1 MLKILFHKLRLQRLC
16 QTRNISIKERLLRSF
31 LYIILKILLSMG
43 LRWPFCKPL
52 PQCNT
57 FDTLIALLVPVWQFV
72 WTKVSAFHYW
82 DFYQGTGKSIRN
94 IQENLSSTSNTYS
107 WDTRK
112 IYLTHLKIWKLF
124 ILLEKVVIAIEKLN
138 SHVPECLLLSYPFG
152 ILLDPAM
159 PFISLRSTFLEI
171 SALHVCCNKNGF
183 VFYNLKNACMC
194 RTSTHV
200 VFFFWDRDLE

>member
-1 MLKILFHKLRLQRLC
+1 
-16 QTRNISIKERLLRSF
+16 
-31 LYIILKILLSMG
+31 MG

-52 PQCNT
+52 PQRNA
-57 FDTLIALLVPVWQFV
+57 FDTLIAPLVPVWQFV
-72 WTKVSAFHYW
+72 WAKISASHYW

-94 IQENLSSTSNTYS
+94 IQKNLSSTSNTYS

-112 IYLTHLKIWKLF
+112 VYLTCLKIWKLF

-138 SHVPECLLLSYPFG
+138 SHVPECLLLSYPFR

-159 PFISLRSTFLEI
+159 PFISLRSNFLKI
-171 SALHVCCNKNGF
+171 SALHACCNKN
-183 VFYNLKNACMC
+183 

-200 VFFFWDRDLE
+200 VFYFWDRDLE